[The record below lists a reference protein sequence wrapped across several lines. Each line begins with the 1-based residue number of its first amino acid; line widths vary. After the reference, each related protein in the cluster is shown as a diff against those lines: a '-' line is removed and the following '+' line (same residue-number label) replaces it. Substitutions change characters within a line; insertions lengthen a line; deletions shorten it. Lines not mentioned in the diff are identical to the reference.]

1 MYNIGKTQT
10 EEILENMTYERQ
22 HCSVLMTTS
31 TQPTQKL
38 CDVITQVRAL
48 DTFSHVSA
56 DKETEHTAPS
66 SQLNS
71 LLYVCEPDSWVNT
84 TFVRRTHM
92 HRYSF

>member
-22 HCSVLMTTS
+22 RCPVLMTTS

-38 CDVITQVRAL
+38 SDVITQVRAL

-56 DKETEHTAPS
+56 DREGDRAHRTQQST
-66 SQLNS
+66 QLAA
-71 LLYVCEPDSWVNT
+71 LRV
-84 TFVRRTHM
+84 
-92 HRYSF
+92 